1 MKKFIFTTI
10 LTLMGVMA
18 LTSCIE
24 KRGEQLTTMLTIES
38 SQDLIDACDIEITY
52 KGKGGVNM
60 VDTITTA
67 KWHKIIIN
75 DSFPT
80 KVGMVNLRYLVKPGF
95 KPTKDTY
102 NLECEYKITFKEQ
115 YQDWG
120 GYWPLKMPDVP
131 GEKVVSFLELKNF
144 QGKDVVDNPNI
155 HNGNVSVVTKSEYD
169 PNGMFPFVF
178 DYEWQTDDST
188 MVQLVEEKPVENPD
202 FDKKEASEAADNK

>member
-80 KVGMVNLRYLVKPGF
+80 KVGMVNLRYLVKPG
-95 KPTKDTY
+95 
-102 NLECEYKITFKEQ
+102 L
-115 YQDWG
+115 
-120 GYWPLKMPDVP
+120 
-131 GEKVVSFLELKNF
+131 
-144 QGKDVVDNPNI
+144 
-155 HNGNVSVVTKSEYD
+155 
-169 PNGMFPFVF
+169 
-178 DYEWQTDDST
+178 
-188 MVQLVEEKPVENPD
+188 
-202 FDKKEASEAADNK
+202 